1 MKKLVF
7 RLHISDIIML
17 DLDKALITCSFD
29 ASNKLLKIWLT
40 LIRDSIKF
48 EIIRILM
55 FFIK

>member
-48 EIIRILM
+48 EIIRILV

>member
-55 FFIK
+55 FL